1 MDTEPIIATHDLRR
15 DFKST
20 RAVDGLSLSI
30 QPGALFGL
38 VGPDGAGKTTTLRL
52 LAGLLDIS
60 SGSASVAGFGLP
72 RHAAA
77 LKPHVGYK
85 GHQFSI

>member
-60 SGSASVAGFGLP
+60 SGSASVADFDLQ
-72 RHAAA
+72 RQAEAI
-77 LKPHVGYK
+77 KPHVG
-85 GHQFSI
+85 